1 MGTNRLL
8 RGLTLTATC
17 VLVTPLLAL
26 GCGKKGPP
34 PPERSSVSEVTPA
47 PVEEPLSDESLGV
60 VCNGKAEPRAK
71 PYAKDAATPHGV
83 RAYERDEPNGQL
95 RVDSLMDLDRFRA
108 PKVEDTEIVVCITRT
123 PGEKTET
130 CTFDDKQPPYFL
142 ELHNA
147 SYEITVR
154 EAKTANVLATKTV
167 NLENH
172 GCPMLHT
179 FSSQTETNYP
189 VVDHAVTGIVAP
201 ILLPATVTAET
212 KFPNPKEVLG
222 ALTTYDLPPIC
233 YGLPEPRAAA
243 YEKKPGQT
251 SFAAMLHRAS
261 ESESFMALTSFDLEA
276 WKAPT
281 DEQVQLVICST
292 EKSRKKKESCKFD
305 DPPPVHVLD
314 VYSATYES
322 VLREARTGKILATK
336 TVNVPAMSCPM
347 SWSFRGTHEDHIPR
361 PDGELKAP
369 FASFVGGK

>member
-1 MGTNRLL
+1 MGIDRLP
-8 RGLTLTATC
+8 RGIALTVAC
-17 VLVTPLLAL
+17 VLLTPLLAL

-34 PPERSSVSEVTPA
+34 PPERSSVSEVMPT
-47 PVEEPLSDESLGV
+47 PVEEALTDDSFRA
-60 VCNGKAEPRAK
+60 VCDGKGEARAK
-71 PYAKDAATPHGV
+71 GYAKDAAAAHAMV
-83 RAYERDEPNGQL
+83 AFQRDEPKGDL
-95 RVDSLMDLDRFRA
+95 RTASVMKLERFR
-108 PKVEDTEIVVCITRT
+108 PQKLEDVEVVVCITRT

-147 SYEITVR
+147 SYEVSVR
-154 EAKTANVLATKTV
+154 EAKTGNVLVTKTV
-167 NLENH
+167 NTENH

-179 FSSQTETNYP
+179 FSAQTESDFPTA
-189 VVDHAVTGIVAP
+189 DHVVTGIAAP
-201 ILLPATVTAET
+201 FLLPATVTADT
-212 KFPNPKEVLG
+212 KFPNGKDATG

-261 ESESFMALTSFDLEA
+261 ESENFMALTSFDLEA

-281 DEQVQLVICST
+281 DEQYQLVICST

-336 TVNVPAMSCPM
+336 TVNIPAMSCPM

-369 FASFVGGK
+369 FGSFVGGK